1 MLAEVRLKT
10 DQPHRE
16 TEDDSPLPLVL
27 ILCTANSCRSQMAEG
42 FLKAAARDFLE
53 VASAG
58 SKPAGFV
65 HPLAIQVM
73 AEIGIDIS
81 EHRSKPV
88 TEFLKKQVETVI
100 TVCGDA
106 DEACR
111 VFPGHLNRYH
121 WPFNDPARVEG
132 SAEQKLEAFRAVRDE
147 MRSVFEA
154 YADGRKDGFRGSQK
168 PEGED

>member
-1 MLAEVRLKT
+1 
-10 DQPHRE
+10 
-16 TEDDSPLPLVL
+16 
-27 ILCTANSCRSQMAEG
+27 MAEG
-42 FLKAAARDFLE
+42 FLKTDAADFLE

-81 EHRSKPV
+81 EHRSKSV
-88 TEFLKKQVETVI
+88 TEFLNKQVETVI

-106 DEACR
+106 DEACP

-121 WPFNDPARVEG
+121 WPFNDPARAEG
-132 SAEQKLEAFRAVRDE
+132 SAEQKLQAFRDVRDK
-147 MRSVFEA
+147 MRSAFEA
-154 YADGRKDGFRGSQK
+154 YAEGRKDGFRDLQRR
-168 PEGED
+168 EGED

>member
-1 MLAEVRLKT
+1 MNVKT
-10 DQPHRE
+10 DAPSRE
-16 TEDDSPLPLVL
+16 ARGDSPLPSVL

-42 FLKAAARDFLE
+42 FLKAAAADFLE

-58 SKPAGFV
+58 SKPSGFV

-73 AEIGIDIS
+73 SEIGIDIS
-81 EHRSKPV
+81 EHRSKSV
-88 TEFLKKQVETVI
+88 TEFLNKQVETVI

-106 DEACR
+106 DEACP

-121 WPFNDPARVEG
+121 WPFNDPAGAQG
-132 SAEQKLEAFRAVRDE
+132 SAEQQLQAFRAVRDR

-154 YADGRKDGFRGSQK
+154 YAVGRKDGFQGLQRR
-168 PEGED
+168 ED